1 MIQVN
6 TCVQWVES
14 SLFSE
19 ERGHRFFCTWLYLCL
34 NVFVFVLDCICT
46 WKAACFRRMH
56 EVTDIA
62 DQCQD
67 TPEECFLHCT
77 VLYSI
82 VRIHQDTPH
91 KIHQD
96 TSLHHTRYTRIHHT
110 ICTKM
115 YTPMYSTP
123 DQSAFFWRHFTVVLS
138 GGCIDGRV
146 AKCHRYGRYIC
157 VKIF

>member
-1 MIQVN
+1 MN

-34 NVFVFVLDCICT
+34 NVFVFVLDYICT

-96 TSLHHTRYTRIHHT
+96 TSHKIHQDTPHNMHQDVYTYVQYTWPECFLLKTLHCSIVRRMHWW
-110 ICTKM
+110 
-115 YTPMYSTP
+115 
-123 DQSAFFWRHFTVVLS
+123 QSCEMSQIWQIYLCKFF
-138 GGCIDGRV
+138 GGLG
-146 AKCHRYGRYIC
+146 
-157 VKIF
+157 